1 MARVARLAGALL
13 AESNGIY
20 YLVGNTKRP
29 CDFAASGFVKPEL
42 IDALKQPYVELT
54 VQAEVV
60 FEAPWLTLDVEG
72 EALPRL
78 LAERF
83 LIARNGSV
91 SDRLWRLV
99 TGQEDEDDELASE
112 SIDAR
117 WLGEAPKRVWDVVRD
132 TVLRCV

>member
-13 AESNGIY
+13 AETTGRY

-29 CDFAASGFVKPEL
+29 CDFAASGFVKPES
-42 IDALKQPYVELT
+42 IDALAKPYVELT
-54 VQAEVV
+54 VASEVC
-60 FEAPWLTLDVEG
+60 FAAPWLTLEVEG
-72 EALPRL
+72 EALLTL

-91 SDRLWRLV
+91 SERLWRLI
-99 TGQEDEDDELASE
+99 TGQEDDDDEGE

-117 WLGEAPKRVWDVVRD
+117 WLGEMPKRVWDVVRD
-132 TVLRCV
+132 TVLRCS

>member
-13 AESNGIY
+13 AETSGIY

-29 CDFAASGFVKPEL
+29 CDFAANGFIKPET
-42 IDALKQPYVELT
+42 IDALKQPYVALT

-72 EALPRL
+72 EALPKL

-99 TGQEDEDDELASE
+99 TGQEDEDDELATE

-117 WLGEAPKRVWDVVRD
+117 WLGETPKRVWDVVRD

>member
-1 MARVARLAGALL
+1 MARVGRLAGALL
-13 AESNGIY
+13 AESEGRY

-29 CDFAASGFVKPEL
+29 CDFAANGFLKPEL
-42 IDALKQPYVELT
+42 IDALKRPFVELT
-54 VQAEVV
+54 VQSEVR
-60 FEAPWLTLDVEG
+60 FAPPWLALDLEG
-72 EALPRL
+72 EPLAQL

-99 TGQEDEDDELASE
+99 TGQEDEDDDLTVEQV
-112 SIDAR
+112 DAR
-117 WLGEAPKRVWDVVRD
+117 WLAEMPKRVWDVVRD